1 MKFISL
7 FTKAPSHQRFAYN
20 PRFYDPKKEE
30 MEERERRI
38 KSELDASKGNPEDLT
53 RHRSRIAGSFQAA
66 RKRSKAASEPNAA
79 VLRSVILIC
88 LVVFLMAFIT
98 WGKAALY
105 GLFILIPVYVYLK
118 FKK

>member
-1 MKFISL
+1 MKFVSL
-7 FTKAPSHQRFAYN
+7 FTKATSPQRFAYN

-30 MEERERRI
+30 MEEREHRI
-38 KSELDASKGNPEDLT
+38 KSELDTEQGKPEDLT
-53 RHRSRIAGSFQAA
+53 RKRSRIAGSFQAA
-66 RKRSKAASEPNAA
+66 RKRSKAGSEPNAA

-88 LVVFLMAFIT
+88 LVLFLMAFIT

-105 GLFILIPVYVYLK
+105 GLFILFPVYIYLR

>member
-7 FTKAPSHQRFAYN
+7 FTKAPSHQKFSYN

-30 MEERERRI
+30 MEERENRI
-38 KSELDASKGNPEDLT
+38 KSELEKERGIQEDIG

-66 RKRSKAASEPNAA
+66 RKRSKASAEPNAA
-79 VLRSVILIC
+79 VLRSLILIC
-88 LVVFLMAFIT
+88 LVLFLMAFIT
-98 WGKAALY
+98 WGKVALY
-105 GLFILIPVYVYLK
+105 GLFLLIPVYVYLK

>member
-7 FTKAPSHQRFAYN
+7 FTKAPSHQRFGYN

-30 MEERERRI
+30 MEERESRI
-38 KSELDASKGNPEDLT
+38 KSELERERGITEDLT

-66 RKRSKAASEPNAA
+66 RKRSKASSEPNAA

-88 LVVFLMAFIT
+88 LVLFLMAFIT
-98 WGKAALY
+98 WGKVALY
-105 GLFILIPVYVYLK
+105 GLFILIPVYFYLK